1 MTNRRKIIGF
11 KGIADY
17 LGTSVS
23 TVWAWSRTGKIRL
36 YARKEAMAANA
47 SASISHG
54 LMNWT
59 MMCQLRLCVLLN
71 QVVNANNNVARH

>member
-23 TVWAWSRTGKIRL
+23 TVWAWSRAGKIRL
-36 YARKEAMAANA
+36 YARKEANGCKRL
-47 SASISHG
+47 G
-54 LMNWT
+54 LYFAWT
-59 MMCQLRLCVLLN
+59 DELDEDVPVT
-71 QVVNANNNVARH
+71 QVGTR

>member
-36 YARKEAMAANA
+36 YARKEANGCKR
-47 SASISHG
+47 IG
-54 LMNWT
+54 LYFAWT
-59 MMCQLRLCVLLN
+59 DELDEDVPVTPAYKIQSGS
-71 QVVNANNNVARH
+71 